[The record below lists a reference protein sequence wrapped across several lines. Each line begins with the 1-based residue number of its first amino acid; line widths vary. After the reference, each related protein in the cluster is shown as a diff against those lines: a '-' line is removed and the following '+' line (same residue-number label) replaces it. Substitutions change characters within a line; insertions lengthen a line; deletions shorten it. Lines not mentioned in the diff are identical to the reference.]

1 MSNNA
6 KMDFFKISK
15 MGKRLPPPIAVAHET
30 LLAKSKLMA
39 KRSVDAKQAG
49 MDIECQLWAAGALE
63 LLAKAQLS
71 GIHPSLVV
79 EAENTNSLL
88 EACGI
93 PTSTKVRTI
102 NASVAY
108 ARLNH
113 TVLHFSTPVIES
125 CKKLADRRNAEL
137 HSGEAACAAMPFEAW
152 EGDFWNAADLI
163 LKSMDMDLQVWL
175 GADSKA
181 PKALLKAHRQAE
193 VNAAKQRVIHHAS
206 EFQKTKNGKLGRD
219 KFKLF
224 RAQTQQYP
232 IDYKVFHYL
241 YSQTWHHECPACKT
255 WGVAAGDLVW
265 EDKAED
271 QDAAY
276 YGYEIIEKGFSPS
289 EFFCP
294 TCGLSLVGDAAVNA
308 VGINDEFIETEEV
321 EIKYEPDYGND

>member
-1 MSNNA
+1 MSSKAN
-6 KMDFFKISK
+6 MEFFRISMK
-15 MGKRLPPPIAVAHET
+15 GKRLLAPVAVAHET

-39 KRSVDAKQAG
+39 KRSVEAKQSG

-79 EAENTNSLL
+79 ETENTNSLL

-93 PTSTKVRTI
+93 PTGTKVRTI

-113 TVLHFSTPVIES
+113 TVPHFSTPVIES
-125 CKKLADRRNAEL
+125 CKRLADRRNAEL

-163 LKSMDMDLQVWL
+163 LKNMDMDLQEWL

-206 EFQKTKNGKLGRD
+206 EFKKSEKGKLGRD

-224 RAQTQQYP
+224 KAQTLQRP
-232 IDYKVFHYL
+232 TDYKDFRYL
-241 YSQTWHHECPACKT
+241 YSQTWHQECPACNT
-255 WGVAAGDLVW
+255 WGEAAGDLVW
-265 EDKAED
+265 EEKAED
-271 QDAAY
+271 QQEAD
-276 YGYEIIEKGFSPS
+276 YGYEIIERGFSPS

-308 VGINDEFIETEEV
+308 VGINDEFIETK
-321 EIKYEPDYGND
+321 EIELTYEPDYGND

>member
-1 MSNNA
+1 MSSNTN
-6 KMDFFKISK
+6 MDFFKISK
-15 MGKRLPPPIAVAHET
+15 KGKRLPPPVAVAHEM
-30 LLAKSKLMA
+30 LLAKSRLMA
-39 KRSVDAKQAG
+39 KRSVDAKQSG
-49 MDIECQLWAAGALE
+49 MDTECQLWAAGALE

-93 PTSTKVRTI
+93 PTRTKVRTI

-113 TVLHFSTPVIES
+113 TVPHFSTPVMEG

-137 HSGEAACAAMPFEAW
+137 HSGEAACAAMPFGAW
-152 EGDFWNAADLI
+152 EGDFWNTADLI
-163 LKSMDMDLQVWL
+163 LKSMDMDLQEWL

-193 VNAAKQRVIHHAS
+193 INAAKQRVIHHSS
-206 EFQKTKNGKLGRD
+206 EFKKTESGKLGRD

-224 RAQTQQYP
+224 KAQTLQRSV
-232 IDYKVFHYL
+232 DHKDFHYL
-241 YSQTWHHECPACKT
+241 YSQIWRHECPSCKT
-255 WGVAAGDLVW
+255 WGAAAGDMTW

-271 QDAAY
+271 QDEAD
-276 YGYEIIEKGFSPS
+276 YGYEIIERGFSPS

-308 VGINDEFIETEEV
+308 AGINEEFIETQEV